1 LIVSNISVQ
10 PVVPI
15 FNGGAFQEED
25 GTEKL
30 SRNFGNELTFMVAKH
45 LRRVTSLI
53 TLWRKPETTRYE
65 EVTIAEEVKY

>member
-1 LIVSNISVQ
+1 LIVSNIYVQ

-30 SRNFGNELTFMVAKH
+30 SRNFGNELSIMVAKH
-45 LRRVTSLI
+45 PRRMTTLV
-53 TLWRKPETTRYE
+53 TLWRKPEITRYE
-65 EVTIAEEVKY
+65 VVTIAEEVKY